1 MQREIKFRAF
11 YDGEMYDVIKF
22 DFSKGEA
29 GLGFFGNCYCGIK
42 WRQIG
47 AINLMQFTGLTD
59 KNSKEIYEG
68 DVLKTPYNN
77 VYDFAY
83 YRIVWDDRPAFYCH
97 CLALHHKEN
106 GFKDIS
112 KGGYCEG
119 FLESEK
125 DKEVI
130 GNIYEDENLLKK

>member
-1 MQREIKFRAF
+1 MRAIKFRAF
-11 YDGEMYDVIKF
+11 YGGKMYDVIKF

-29 GLGFFGNCYCGIK
+29 GLGYFENRYCGIK

-47 AINLMQFTGLTD
+47 AVNLMQFTGLVD
-59 KNSKEIYEG
+59 YKGVEMYEG
-68 DVLKTPYNN
+68 DIVKTPYNN

-83 YRIVWDDRPAFYCH
+83 YQIVWDDRAAFYLNCI
-97 CLALHHKEN
+97 ALHHKKS

-112 KGGYCEG
+112 RGGYCEG
-119 FLESEK
+119 FLESGK